1 MGRITPH
8 QIYSAVHSPDFDV
21 DAIHAASSSSSSPS
35 PSSSS
40 SSASG
45 ALPSPLPPSHVE
57 DSPATRLGRQIFSS
71 ISVSLSSVKRATTG
85 KHSFSSYKMGDMTF
99 GAFTRTVRP
108 QTTSSK
114 LLIRV
119 FLLCVSLMFVME
131 NITWLISLSLR
142 SAGSRWDWHEVK
154 LLLSVPQVFSNLS
167 AVALFTHFTIHVER
181 QYNAN
186 DLLPPSPIISWHP
199 FAEEDNPLS
208 TILLKV
214 HYLFHFSTYLLNI
227 IGCVASGSSHYV
239 HALEPVVMLILAP
252 CVYRFLTLV
261 YTNMWM
267 RHGDLELM
275 KISEAAFA
283 FGCSSMFICLF
294 LAAETLGCLRYDF
307 DEGEDCGST
316 MYGNWMLGYNSFFMN
331 VLYILLF
338 WLVDTDFSIRN
349 LMKMRIS
356 NQYILAFSIQ
366 FFASVIFLFF
376 FSQKEFKGVHHVVWA
391 FASTGYLL
399 LWVSSFY
406 ILCRNNIPAV
416 AGITDSG
423 ISSLFSSTNNAELVE
438 EISGEANESARH
450 MAAQVNSPR
459 GSTSSLNHSN
469 ANVLQKGEV
478 DLSQIVVSAKA
489 RRDAIKAR
497 VVKARMAEPR
507 VGDARV
513 FEAGVGDRDET
524 NKFTVKKLEKISR
537 FGKWTSTIRVKKNLA
552 KICTSK
558 KMYLLRAFLCFVTYM
573 FVALEVSMIVNFS
586 LYKKFVWK
594 SLGMMSFSALCIHFL
609 VVADFDVIYLQGES
623 RSHSLVR
630 VHQNSPSFFSSLS
643 SPSSLLLFSPFPLFL
658 FSSSPFNPLFFSHLF
673 LLRVVACFASPLL
686 PPSLPHV
693 LSSLL
698 FQPTGSTA
706 SPCTRTARFELI
718 DSSRY

>member
-21 DAIHAASSSSSSPS
+21 DAIRAASPSPSPPS

-45 ALPSPLPPSHVE
+45 ALPSPLPPSNVE
-57 DSPATRLGRQIFSS
+57 DSPATRLARRISSS
-71 ISVSLSSVKRATTG
+71 ISSISASLTSLTRATTG
-85 KHSFSSYKMGDMTF
+85 KHRFSSYKMGDMTF
-99 GAFTRTVRP
+99 GVFTRTVRP

-438 EISGEANESARH
+438 EISGEAGSSARH
-450 MAAQVNSPR
+450 MAAQVNSSR
-459 GSTSSLNHSN
+459 KSLSSLNHSD
-469 ANVLQKGEV
+469 AIVLQRREV
-478 DLSQIVVSAKA
+478 DLSQIDIS
-489 RRDAIKAR
+489 
-497 VVKARMAEPR
+497 VKAHRDPAEGANLTSELGAEPG

-524 NKFTVKKLEKISR
+524 NKFTVKKSKKRRSQVVS
-537 FGKWTSTIRVKKNLA
+537 WNSTIRVKKNLA
-552 KICTSK
+552 RICTSK
-558 KMYLLRAFLCFVTYM
+558 NMYLLRVSLCFFTYM
-573 FVALEVSMIVNFS
+573 FVALEVSMIVNFT
-586 LYKKFVWK
+586 LYKKFVWQ
-594 SLGMMSFSALCIHFL
+594 SVGMVSFSALCIHYL
-609 VVADFDVIYLQGES
+609 CVADFDAIYLKGES
-623 RSHSLVR
+623 RAHSLVR
-630 VHQNSPSFFSSLS
+630 VHKHSRSFFSSLS
-643 SPSSLLLFSPFPLFL
+643 SPSSLLLFSLPPPISFI
-658 FSSSPFNPLFFSHLF
+658 FFSL
-673 LLRVVACFASPLL
+673 
-686 PPSLPHV
+686 
-693 LSSLL
+693 
-698 FQPTGSTA
+698 
-706 SPCTRTARFELI
+706 
-718 DSSRY
+718 